1 MGTRAIRITRE
12 EVLTP
17 PEFAGLESIHHPAGR
32 VGGARIELVQS
43 GNATRLGS
51 CYQQIPVRV
60 LPPFVFGSEHASLLY
75 VINLTA
81 GLMDG
86 DIHHLEI
93 VARSGTQ
100 AVITGQSATR
110 IHPALKS
117 FASQQWTIDVE
128 DDACLVVLPGPNIPF
143 AGCKYYQRGRVNLA
157 PRAKLIWGDIW
168 LPGRYERAEISERFQ
183 FNCIV
188 QDFEARRAGE
198 LIYRDRFRWDGP
210 WSTEEASWYFGGELA
225 CGSLFIGGPLPDS
238 LPEPNPAAGRSVF
251 PLGTEGTCFRWCG
264 DPSAVTTDL
273 VSLSMHIAAA
283 WKSGPQSPPW
293 LLNSSSLSPNHWFM
307 SADDW
312 NRGTTPVVAE
322 ELT

>member
-17 PEFAGLESIHHPAGR
+17 PEFAGMESIHHPAGR

-60 LPPFVFGSEHASLLY
+60 LPPFVFGAEHASLLY

-188 QDFEARRAGE
+188 QDFEVRRAGE

-238 LPEPNPAAGRSVF
+238 LPEANPAAGRSVF